1 MRKLVAVLL
10 AIAFGQLAVLAGS
23 DHVIVELSSSA
34 RAAAVAAAVGGE
46 IERSIPENNF
56 YLMKVPSAS
65 VFNQTPL
72 GVVGAQ
78 LDDAVSVHPTAWFLI
93 LKMPASKPAEWYGE
107 QPAMKLVNADKA
119 AAISKGRSIVIA
131 DINSRIDY

>member
-1 MRKLVAVLL
+1 MRKLVVLLL
-10 AIAFGQLAVLAGS
+10 AIAFGPLTVWAGS

-34 RAAAVAAAVGGE
+34 RAATVAAAVGGE
-46 IERSIPENNF
+46 IEGSIAGTNF

-65 VFNQTPL
+65 VFDQAALL

-93 LKMPASKPAEWYGE
+93 LQIPAAKPPEWYGQ

-119 AAISKGRSIVIA
+119 AAISKG
-131 DINSRIDY
+131 